1 MSSKTLVL
9 FLIFAVLIFPFFI
22 VSTVQKEEPALYTF
36 RAHIIEPLESSY
48 SVYRYFLAEA
58 VEGTYPDAE
67 VILVI
72 NMIHTEGELHTT
84 RENNEVWIKGRLLT
98 EDDLCEKHYVYPDH
112 AHIYALQVKTSILW
126 PDQIALLKALY
137 KSPVATL
144 PVPSYILFYL
154 LLENPS
160 SHTPQTFFILLV
172 KTLLMYV
179 TIFLVIAHR
188 TKKWN
193 LLLILLI
200 YTLLA
205 MILTVPELL
214 Y

>member
-1 MSSKTLVL
+1 MNPRVAALL
-9 FLIFAVLIFPFFI
+9 LIIAVLIFPFFI

-36 RAHIIEPLESSY
+36 KARIIEPLESSY
-48 SVYRYFLAEA
+48 TVYRYSLAEA

-67 VILVI
+67 VILI
-72 NMIHTEGELHTT
+72 ISMIHTEGELHTT
-84 RENNEVWIKGRLLT
+84 LENREVWIKGRLLT

-126 PDQIALLKALY
+126 PDQIALLKTLY

-160 SHTPQTFFILLV
+160 NHTPQTFFILLV
-172 KTLLMYV
+172 KTLLVYV
-179 TIFLVIAHR
+179 TIFLLIAHR

-193 LLLILLI
+193 LLLTLSA